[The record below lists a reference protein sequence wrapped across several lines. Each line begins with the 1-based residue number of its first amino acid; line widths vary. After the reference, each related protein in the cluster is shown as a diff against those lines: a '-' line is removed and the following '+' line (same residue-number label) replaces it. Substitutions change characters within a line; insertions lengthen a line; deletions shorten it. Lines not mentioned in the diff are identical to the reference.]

1 MLLSAEQISKTY
13 GTRKVLDRVSLY
25 LEAGQ
30 KLGVIG
36 VNGTGKSTLLRILAG
51 AEEPD
56 EGRVS
61 RDPNVRLN
69 YLPQLPAFDEEHF
82 TVVFCKN
89 SGRMIKTFEVAKG
102 GLMSTIVDVRV
113 ILREALL
120 CSATIIYLSHNHPS
134 GFLKPSSEDIS
145 ITNRIKE
152 AANIMGIKVMDHL
165 IVGNG
170 TYYSFSDE
178 GQI

>member
-1 MLLSAEQISKTY
+1 MNLKFE
-13 GTRKVLDRVSLY
+13 
-25 LEAGQ
+25 
-30 KLGVIG
+30 
-36 VNGTGKSTLLRILAG
+36 
-51 AEEPD
+51 
-56 EGRVS
+56 
-61 RDPNVRLN
+61 N
-69 YLPQLPAFDEEHF
+69 YLDKLTPAKRNIAKEAVEVYLKGLGTDIKKILSPEDLFKVVQYTMAYDEEHF